1 MILLQFQ
8 IETPDDLHRLTRG
21 GIRNARWHLFFQS
34 LGGRL
39 PVDIVA
45 LIAAI
50 ASIFGGG
57 GIVTPDSNPKI
68 TVQSG

>member
-1 MILLQFQ
+1 M
-8 IETPDDLHRLTRG
+8 
-21 GIRNARWHLFFQS
+21 
-34 LGGRL
+34 

-57 GIVTPDSNPKI
+57 SGITPDDQPKI
-68 TVQSG
+68 HVSGN

>member
-1 MILLQFQ
+1 M
-8 IETPDDLHRLTRG
+8 
-21 GIRNARWHLFFQS
+21 
-34 LGGRL
+34 

-57 GIVTPDSNPKI
+57 TVAPDDQPKI
-68 TVQSG
+68 HVDST